1 MESREAIAEALEAGD
16 IAVAIGGQL
25 TAPCVLLEP
34 GDPWASTEY
43 LSGRGRRLGRW
54 QLTAIA
60 GRADTDAAYGEL
72 ASLIDRVDTA
82 LLAVPGLQLPEWAKP
97 SDRMLGN
104 VPYAATVATVQ
115 LLTQEAAP

>member
-34 GDPWASTEY
+34 GDPWADAHY
-43 LSGRGRRLGRW
+43 LAGRGRRLGRW

-60 GRADTDAAYGEL
+60 GRADTGAAYEEL
-72 ASLIDRVDTA
+72 ASLIDRIDTA
-82 LLAVPGLQLPEWAKP
+82 LLAVKGLELPIWARP
-97 SDRMLGN
+97 SDRTLGN
-104 VPYAATVATVQ
+104 VPYAATTATVQ
-115 LLTQEAAP
+115 LLTGEAP